1 MQDLLA
7 SGRLIDIIL
16 IAVAFEAAA
25 LGLLH
30 RWWGIGPGLGR
41 LLANLLAG
49 ACLMLAV
56 RFALVDA
63 DWMLIAAALLGALV
77 AHLADLAG
85 HWPRRFVQSRGDVGH
100 RKL

>member
-7 SGRLIDIIL
+7 SGRLIDLIL
-16 IAVAFEAAA
+16 VGVAFEAAA
-25 LGLLH
+25 LYLLH
-30 RWWGIGPGLGR
+30 RWWGLGPGLGR

-56 RFALVDA
+56 RLALVDA
-63 DWMLIAAALLGALV
+63 EWTLIAAALLGALV
-77 AHLADLAG
+77 AHVADLTAQ
-85 HWPRRFVQSRGDVGH
+85 WPRGFAGSGADIGH